1 MSAHNVSAD
10 QPRDPAL
17 IADYERAQTRL
28 ARASDAWLNA
38 VEADY
43 VTEEQW
49 EAITSEYRTAHAA
62 VTDLNDARLF
72 AALERTDG

>member
-38 VEADY
+38 VE
-43 VTEEQW
+43 